1 MSKEK
6 EQENIQ
12 ENIQVEDINKLNLME
27 RMNIVINEIRIEK
40 KGVNKFA
47 NYNYFQPEAINSK
60 VNPLFLKYKI
70 FPHFYTDFIDY
81 PLEVEE
87 TTKCDPNVSPIYI
100 KTTKHEYREI
110 AFLVLTDILNPDIKL
125 TYKIPIISADIKG
138 ANKMQNIG
146 GARTYAKRYL
156 YMEALNI
163 SDNKLDLDNGKL
175 EDKTKKP
182 KSDNQELQEKIS
194 EIKAMVTTLREQNIE
209 NIQIAAAI
217 KEVYTDNGVPSAK
230 YDGCKTIEE
239 AQKIIDNL
247 EKKFYKGE

>member
-12 ENIQVEDINKLNLME
+12 DNIQKEDISKLNLME
-27 RMNIVINEIRIEK
+27 RLNIVMNEIRIEK
-40 KGVNKFA
+40 NGTNKFQ
-47 NYNYFQPEAINSK
+47 NYNYFEPEAINNK

-81 PLEVEE
+81 PVEVEE
-87 TTKCDPNVSPIYI
+87 TTKCDQNVSPIYI
-100 KTTKHEYREI
+100 KTTKHEYKEI
-110 AFLVLTDILNPDIKL
+110 AFLVLTDILNPDVSK

-182 KSDNQELQEKIS
+182 KSDNQKLEEKIS
-194 EIKAMVTTLREQNIE
+194 EIKAMVTTLREQKIKDTE
-209 NIQIAAAI
+209 IAATI